1 MIASLKD
8 FFAQFIEPATR
19 PAAAGGEHALQ
30 VATAALLI
38 EMMRMDN
45 HIADAERATVAEV
58 MRQQFQLDE
67 AEFAAIRE
75 LAEQAAH
82 QAHDYYQF
90 TSLINQR
97 CDAAQKIRIVEN
109 LWRVAMAD
117 GDLEAHELH
126 LMRKLADLLYIGH
139 ADYVAA
145 KQRAREAMNLPAA
158 GIQGR

>member
-8 FFAQFIEPATR
+8 FFTQFIEPATQ
-19 PAAAGGEHALQ
+19 PAAAGGEHALHI
-30 VATAALLI
+30 ATAALLL
-38 EMMRMDN
+38 EMMRMDSR
-45 HIADAERATVAEV
+45 ITDEERATIAEV
-58 MRQQFQLDE
+58 MRQQFHLND

-97 CDAAQKIRIVEN
+97 CDAAQKTQIVEN

-117 GDLEAHELH
+117 GHHDAHELH
-126 LMRKLADLLYIGH
+126 LMRKLGDLLHVGH

-145 KQRAREAMNLPAA
+145 KQRAREAAGLPPA
-158 GIQGR
+158 